1 MCYWKSALPRLVT
14 TCWRGW
20 EWFSEGSWITE
31 ILFIYSESPFF
42 ANSSQLAVA
51 AFHDFVS
58 DWMNCVNEVW
68 LKEGTAEGAN
78 VGRKSE
84 EDGKNAWD
92 IRLRVVVILV
102 KAAESAKC
110 WFLLA
115 LWEEK
120 TGQNKVRDRD
130 IANMDV
136 SFVMRQIFF
145 LNGYF
150 TQLLSLQTLNVPRL
164 VNTGSHSCE
173 KNNSLLRLLNVLRRC
188 YVCVGRYGGIIT
200 QERSRVKH

>member
-20 EWFSEGSWITE
+20 EWFKEGSWITE
-31 ILFIYSESPFF
+31 ILFIYSESPFSLSLF
-42 ANSSQLAVA
+42 VSSSQLAVA

-84 EDGKNAWD
+84 ENEKRLD
-92 IRLRVVVILV
+92 IKLRAIWILV

-110 WFLLA
+110 WFPLA
-115 LWEEK
+115 LREEK
-120 TGQNKVRDRD
+120 TGQNKVRDWDMR
-130 IANMDV
+130 NMNV
-136 SFVMRQIFF
+136 SFIWIHHHEADFSLKWIFCSTSSF
-145 LNGYF
+145 PNFKCALVSQHGF
-150 TQLLSLQTLNVPRL
+150 SQLWKKKKAS
-164 VNTGSHSCE
+164 
-173 KNNSLLRLLNVLRRC
+173 
-188 YVCVGRYGGIIT
+188 
-200 QERSRVKH
+200 